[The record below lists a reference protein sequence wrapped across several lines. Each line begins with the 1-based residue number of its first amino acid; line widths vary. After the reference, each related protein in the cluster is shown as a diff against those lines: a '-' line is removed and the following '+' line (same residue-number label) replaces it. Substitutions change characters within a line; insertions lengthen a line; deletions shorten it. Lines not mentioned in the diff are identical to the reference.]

1 MPTKALSVTTAT
13 IASLALAAVATLAG
27 ATLAQAGEQRAMDL
41 LGAVATAR
49 GLGNTPIKG
58 GGTNPPVSDDD
69 GDGVANDSDNCPS
82 TPEGESVDSNGCSES
97 QRDDDNDGV
106 ANGSDLCPDT
116 PAGEAVDSEG
126 CSESQRDP
134 EAVVRQVYEDDV
146 NPLILRADG
155 GCTSSGCHG
164 RSTAP
169 GGLELYGA
177 GTANSTQLNYE
188 SMVRYIGRESADRL
202 TTKIS
207 GGAGHGGGTRYPA
220 GSAELA
226 TISDWA
232 QSVEALP

>member
-1 MPTKALSVTTAT
+1 MAKQLLAAAAGLA
-13 IASLALAAVATLAG
+13 ASLQLLTYASPL
-27 ATLAQAGEQRAMDL
+27 LAQGNDQRAVDL
-41 LGAVATAR
+41 LDVVATAR
-49 GLGNTPIKG
+49 GLGNTPVKD
-58 GGTNPPVSDDD
+58 GGTTPPVSDDD
-69 GDGVANDSDNCPS
+69 GDGVANGSDNCPN

-106 ANGSDLCPDT
+106 ANGADLCPDT

-164 RSTAP
+164 NSSAP

-188 SMVRYIGRESADRL
+188 SMVRYISSESADRL

-207 GGAGHGGGTRYPA
+207 GGLGHGGGVRYPA

>member
-1 MPTKALSVTTAT
+1 MQKTLVS
-13 IASLALAAVATLAG
+13 VATGSVLCLCLATVAG
-27 ATLAQAGEQRAMDL
+27 HTVAQGGGERAMEL
-41 LGAVATAR
+41 LDAVATAR
-49 GLGNTPIKG
+49 GLGSTPIKDG
-58 GGTNPPVSDDD
+58 GDDPPVADDD
-69 GDGVANDSDNCPS
+69 GDGVANDSDS
-82 TPEGESVDSNGCSES
+82 
-97 QRDDDNDGV
+97 
-106 ANGSDLCPDT
+106 CPDT

-155 GCTSSGCHG
+155 GCTNSGCHG

-207 GGAGHGGGTRYPA
+207 GGAGHSGGVRYPA
-220 GSAELA
+220 GSAELD

>member
-1 MPTKALSVTTAT
+1 MQKTLVS
-13 IASLALAAVATLAG
+13 VATGSVLCLCLATVAG
-27 ATLAQAGEQRAMDL
+27 HTVAQGGGERAMEL
-41 LGAVATAR
+41 LDAVATAR
-49 GLGNTPIKG
+49 GLGSTPIKDG
-58 GGTNPPVSDDD
+58 GGNPPVADDD
-69 GDGVANDSDNCPS
+69 GDGVANDSDSCPD
-82 TPEGESVDSNGCSES
+82 TPAGEAVDSEGCSDS

-106 ANGSDLCPDT
+106 ANGADLCPDT

-155 GCTSSGCHG
+155 GCTNSGCHG
-164 RSTAP
+164 NAAAP
-169 GGLELYGA
+169 GRLELYGA
-177 GTANSTQLNYE
+177 GTPDSTQLNYQ
-188 SMVRYIGRESADRL
+188 SMVRYINNNSADRL

-232 QSVEALP
+232 QSVEALR

>member
-1 MPTKALSVTTAT
+1 MQKTLVS
-13 IASLALAAVATLAG
+13 VATGSVLCLCLATVAG
-27 ATLAQAGEQRAMDL
+27 HTVAQGGGGRAMEL
-41 LGAVATAR
+41 LDAVATAR
-49 GLGNTPIKG
+49 GLGSTPIKDG
-58 GGTNPPVSDDD
+58 GDDPPVADDD
-69 GDGVANDSDNCPS
+69 GDGVANDSDS
-82 TPEGESVDSNGCSES
+82 
-97 QRDDDNDGV
+97 
-106 ANGSDLCPDT
+106 CPDT

-155 GCTSSGCHG
+155 GCTNSGCHG

-202 TTKIS
+202 TTTKIS
-207 GGAGHGGGTRYPA
+207 GGAGHSGGVRYPA
-220 GSAELA
+220 GSAELD

>member
-1 MPTKALSVTTAT
+1 MQKALVS
-13 IASLALAAVATLAG
+13 VATGSVLCLCLATAAG
-27 ATLAQAGEQRAMDL
+27 HTVAQGGGERAMEL
-41 LGAVATAR
+41 LDAVATAR
-49 GLGNTPIKG
+49 GLGSTPIKDG
-58 GGTNPPVSDDD
+58 GDDPPVADDD
-69 GDGVANDSDNCPS
+69 GDGVANDSDS
-82 TPEGESVDSNGCSES
+82 
-97 QRDDDNDGV
+97 
-106 ANGSDLCPDT
+106 CPDT

-155 GCTSSGCHG
+155 GCTNSGCHG

-207 GGAGHGGGTRYPA
+207 GGAGQSGGVRYPA
-220 GSAELA
+220 GSAELD

>member
-1 MPTKALSVTTAT
+1 MQKALVS
-13 IASLALAAVATLAG
+13 VATGSVLCLCLATAAG
-27 ATLAQAGEQRAMDL
+27 HTVAQGGGERAMEL
-41 LGAVATAR
+41 LDAVATAR
-49 GLGNTPIKG
+49 GLGSTPIKDG
-58 GGTNPPVSDDD
+58 GDDPPVADDD
-69 GDGVANDSDNCPS
+69 GDGVANDSDS
-82 TPEGESVDSNGCSES
+82 
-97 QRDDDNDGV
+97 
-106 ANGSDLCPDT
+106 CPDT

-155 GCTSSGCHG
+155 GCTNSGCHG

-188 SMVRYIGRESADRL
+188 SMVRYINNNSADRL
-202 TTKIS
+202 TTKVS
-207 GGAGHGGGTRYPA
+207 GGLGHGGGTRYPT

-232 QSVEALP
+232 ISVEALP

>member
-1 MPTKALSVTTAT
+1 MQKTLVS
-13 IASLALAAVATLAG
+13 VATGSVLCLCLATVAG
-27 ATLAQAGEQRAMDL
+27 HTVAQGGGERAMEL
-41 LGAVATAR
+41 LDAIATAR
-49 GLGNTPIKG
+49 GLGSTPIKDG
-58 GGTNPPVSDDD
+58 GDDPPVADDD
-69 GDGVANDSDNCPS
+69 GDGVANDSDSCPN
-82 TPEGESVDSNGCSES
+82 TPAGESVDSNGCSES

-106 ANGSDLCPDT
+106 ANGTDLCPDT
-116 PAGEAVDSEG
+116 PAGETVDSEG

-155 GCTSSGCHG
+155 GCTNSGCHG

-207 GGAGHGGGTRYPA
+207 GGAGHSGGVRYPA
-220 GSAELA
+220 GSAELD

>member
-1 MPTKALSVTTAT
+1 M
-13 IASLALAAVATLAG
+13 
-27 ATLAQAGEQRAMDL
+27 EL
-41 LGAVATAR
+41 LDAVATAR
-49 GLGNTPIKG
+49 GLGSTPIKDG
-58 GGTNPPVSDDD
+58 GDDPPVADDD
-69 GDGVANDSDNCPS
+69 GDGVANDSDS
-82 TPEGESVDSNGCSES
+82 
-97 QRDDDNDGV
+97 
-106 ANGSDLCPDT
+106 CPDT

-155 GCTSSGCHG
+155 GCTNSGCHG

-207 GGAGHGGGTRYPA
+207 GGAGHSGGVRYPA
-220 GSAELA
+220 GSAELD

>member
-1 MPTKALSVTTAT
+1 MQKALIS
-13 IASLALAAVATLAG
+13 VATGSVLCLCLATVAG
-27 ATLAQAGEQRAMDL
+27 HTVAQGGGERAMEL
-41 LGAVATAR
+41 LDAVATAR
-49 GLGNTPIKG
+49 GLGSTPIKDG
-58 GGTNPPVSDDD
+58 GGNPPVADDD
-69 GDGVANDSDNCPS
+69 GDGVANDSDS
-82 TPEGESVDSNGCSES
+82 
-97 QRDDDNDGV
+97 
-106 ANGSDLCPDT
+106 CPDT

-155 GCTSSGCHG
+155 GCTNSGCHG

-207 GGAGHGGGTRYPA
+207 GGAGHSGGVRYPA
-220 GSAELA
+220 GSAELD

>member
-1 MPTKALSVTTAT
+1 MQKTLVS
-13 IASLALAAVATLAG
+13 VATGSVLCLCLATVAG
-27 ATLAQAGEQRAMDL
+27 HTVAQGGGERAMEL
-41 LGAVATAR
+41 LDAVATAR
-49 GLGNTPIKG
+49 GQGSTPIKDG
-58 GGTNPPVSDDD
+58 GDDPPVADDD
-69 GDGVANDSDNCPS
+69 GDGVANDSDS
-82 TPEGESVDSNGCSES
+82 
-97 QRDDDNDGV
+97 
-106 ANGSDLCPDT
+106 CPDT

-155 GCTSSGCHG
+155 GCTNSGCHG

-207 GGAGHGGGTRYPA
+207 GGAGHSGGVRYPA
-220 GSAELA
+220 GSAELD